1 MLLGQFLVLVAT
13 TGACILDL
21 NANLQHVD
29 KLVFQY
35 RGQLLLDGLLE
46 DEEPL
51 RGIMLFIHLQEL
63 LALCHQTGH
72 THPQISE
79 TGDLARLV
87 AGQSPDNPKQSW
99 PGWHLSQEMA
109 ELRARHQ
116 EIGATVG
123 VADCPATVLQ
133 LEERLLPWQPIQV
146 PFPLQLFKAP
156 LLADARIHSR

>member
-1 MLLGQFLVLVAT
+1 MCV
-13 TGACILDL
+13 
-21 NANLQHVD
+21 ANLQHVD

-51 RGIMLFIHLQEL
+51 RGIMLFLQLQEL

-79 TGDLARLV
+79 NGDLARLV
-87 AGQSPDNPKQSW
+87 VGQSPDNPKQSRS
-99 PGWHLSQEMA
+99 GRQLSQKMA
-109 ELRARHQ
+109 ELRARQQ
-116 EIGATVG
+116 EIGAAVG
-123 VADCPATVLQ
+123 VADCPATVLK
-133 LEERLLPWQPIQV
+133 LEEWLLQWQPIQV
-146 PFPLQLFKAP
+146 PFSLQLFEAP